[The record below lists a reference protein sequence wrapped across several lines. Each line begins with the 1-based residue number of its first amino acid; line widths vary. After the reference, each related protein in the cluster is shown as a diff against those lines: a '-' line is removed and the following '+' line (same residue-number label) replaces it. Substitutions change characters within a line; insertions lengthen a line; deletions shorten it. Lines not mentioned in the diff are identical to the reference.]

1 MSCTVHETSADP
13 RVSPDVATLDARYV
27 LPTYARNPLEL
38 VSGAGAEVVGADGV
52 QYLDFV
58 TGLSVSNFGHCHP
71 HIVAAIQTQASTLI
85 HCSNLYVTRP
95 QAELASRL
103 SAMANGGRVFF
114 ANSGAEA
121 NEVAIKVA
129 KKRSGAAAEGGASA
143 VIVTLDRSF
152 HGRTMAT
159 LSATGQPEK
168 QAPFAPVLGGFVHV
182 AVGDQ
187 AALEAVFRRQKVA
200 AVLMEP
206 VLGESGVVLVR
217 EGFLKAAQALCEEHD
232 ALFMLDEV
240 QTGLGRCGA
249 PFAYQR
255 FGLSPDVVTVAK
267 TLAGGLPMGAAI
279 VGGRAENVL
288 VAGDHGSTFGGGPVV
303 AAAANAVLDLVEG
316 DGLFHRVE
324 EAGARLEG
332 WLTPLVERGM
342 ACEVRRLGLMAAVD
356 LVRVS
361 AKQVVLDALE
371 ARILL
376 NATSDVTLRFL
387 PPLNVSDEQIDRV
400 GSFLAARLSA
410 EPPEKGLGPRKG
422 LDE

>member
-1 MSCTVHETSADP
+1 MSGAVPGVGDDP
-13 RVSPDVATLDARYV
+13 RVSPDVASLDAQYV
-27 LPTYARNPLEL
+27 LPTYARYPLEL

-52 QYLDFV
+52 RYLDFV

-71 HIVAAIQTQASTLI
+71 HIVAAIQAQAATLV

-129 KKRSGAAAEGGASA
+129 KKRAGGAASGAQG
-143 VIVTLDRSF
+143 VIVTLERSF

-168 QAPFAPVLGGFVHV
+168 QSPFAPVLEGFVHV
-182 AVGDQ
+182 PVGDQ
-187 AALEAVFRRQKVA
+187 AALEVAFRRERVA

-206 VLGESGVVLVR
+206 VLGESGVVLVP
-217 EGFLKAAQALCEEHD
+217 EGFLKAAQTLCDEHD

-249 PFAYQR
+249 AFAYQR

-303 AAAANAVLDLVEG
+303 AAAANAVLDLVSE
-316 DGLFHRVE
+316 DGLFRRVE
-324 EAGARLEG
+324 QSGARLEG
-332 WLTPLVERGM
+332 WLTPLVERGV

-356 LVRVS
+356 LVGVS

-371 ARILL
+371 AGILL
-376 NATSDVTLRFL
+376 NATSDLTLRFL
-387 PPLNVSDEQIDRV
+387 PPLIVSDEQIDRV
-400 GSFLAARLSA
+400 GGFLAARLSA
-410 EPPEKGLGPRKG
+410 ELPEEGA
-422 LDE
+422 